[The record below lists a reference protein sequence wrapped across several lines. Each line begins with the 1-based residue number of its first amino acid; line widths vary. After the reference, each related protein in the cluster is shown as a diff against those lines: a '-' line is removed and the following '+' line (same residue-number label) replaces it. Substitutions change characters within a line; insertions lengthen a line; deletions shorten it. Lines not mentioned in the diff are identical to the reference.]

1 MARPQPGHRE
11 LTRSGSPPCEISHR
25 NYLSFMSNPTEII
38 VLGAKGRMG
47 QMVLSACAKTLREK
61 PGSLKVIAAVEYKGC
76 PGASGTLTVDGLEV
90 PFTDDLESVVKPGS
104 VLIDFTTLESS
115 LQALEIAERKGAA
128 HVLCTTGFTP
138 EQKARIGA
146 AAQKIPV
153 LFSPNMSIGVN
164 VLFKA
169 TEAVARALGPD
180 FDVEIIEAHHNQK
193 KDSPSGTALGFAEAV
208 ARGHAVKL
216 EDKAVYGRE
225 GMVGAR
231 PRGEIGIHAVRGG
244 DIAGDH
250 TVLFAGDGERIEI
263 RHVAHGRQVFAQGA
277 LRAALFLQGRKP
289 GLYTMADV
297 LSL

>member
-1 MARPQPGHRE
+1 
-11 LTRSGSPPCEISHR
+11 
-25 NYLSFMSNPTEII
+25 
-38 VLGAKGRMG
+38 MG
-47 QMVLSACAKTLREK
+47 QMVLSACAKALRER
-61 PGSLKVIAAVEYKGC
+61 PGSLKVVAAVEYAGC
-76 PGASGTLTVDGLEV
+76 PGTGGTLAVDGLEV
-90 PFTDDLESVVKPGS
+90 PFTDNLESVLRPG
-104 VLIDFTTLESS
+104 VVVIDFTTLESS
-115 LQALEIAERKGAA
+115 LAALALTEKAGAA
-128 HVLCTTGFTP
+128 HVLCTTGFNAA
-138 EQKARIGA
+138 QKERIAA

-169 TEAVARALGPD
+169 AEAVAKALGAD

-208 ARGHAVKL
+208 ARGL
-216 EDKAVYGRE
+216 EVNLGEKAVYGRE
-225 GMVGAR
+225 GLVGAR

-250 TVLFAGDGERIEI
+250 TVLFACDGERIEI

-277 LRAALFLQGRKP
+277 LRAALFLKGRKP

-297 LSL
+297 LGL

>member
-1 MARPQPGHRE
+1 MQMRP
-11 LTRSGSPPCEISHR
+11 
-25 NYLSFMSNPTEII
+25 LSFCPFFLSFSIMSNPVEII
-38 VLGAKGRMG
+38 VLGARGRMG
-47 QMVLSACAKTLREK
+47 QNVLSACAKVEREK
-61 PGSLKVIAAVEYKGC
+61 PGSLKVIAGVEAA
-76 PGASGTLTVDGLEV
+76 GAAGTITVDGLEV
-90 PFTDDLESVVKPGS
+90 PLTDSLASVIKPGA
-104 VLIDFTTLESS
+104 VIIDFTTLESS
-115 LQALEIAERKGAA
+115 LSALAIAEKAGAA
-128 HVLCTTGFTP
+128 HVLCTTGFSP
-138 EQKARIGA
+138 EQKAIIGA

-169 TEAVARALGPD
+169 AEAVAKALGPD
-180 FDVEIIEAHHNQK
+180 FDIEIIEAHHNQK
-193 KDSPSGTALGFAEAV
+193 KDAPSGTALGFAEAV
-208 ARGHAVKL
+208 ARGL
-216 EDKAVYGRE
+216 EVNLKDHAVYGRE

-231 PRGEIGIHAVRGG
+231 TRGEIGIHAVRGG

-277 LRAALFLQGRKP
+277 LRAALYLSGRKP